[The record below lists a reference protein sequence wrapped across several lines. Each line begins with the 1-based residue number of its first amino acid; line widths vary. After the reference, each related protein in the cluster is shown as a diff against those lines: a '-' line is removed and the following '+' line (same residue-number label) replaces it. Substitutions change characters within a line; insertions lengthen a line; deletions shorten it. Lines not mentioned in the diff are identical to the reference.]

1 MRKMLVLKTTGM
13 LTAAMDDTWGLEK
26 RDHQARTPDHS
37 LRPISLWKSVRI
49 QEQQEVQTREACPV
63 SLISFTLGQVLSQ
76 SLFFMTDVTKYKD
89 HLF

>member
-63 SLISFTLGQVLSQ
+63 SLISFSWNSSFFLDFHDLS
-76 SLFFMTDVTKYKD
+76 LLEIKD
-89 HLF
+89 